1 MAWWHLSCNY
11 WFKHMDFMLAAV
23 QKYWPIHSMEIS
35 NRWSVPGHIFFRP
48 WICQYKIVL
57 CHLKIFRSFHSFVS
71 LQSGR
76 SGDIETATTT
86 CIVKMLKAEERVT
99 TADGAGAILHL
110 STKIGSISHR
120 QRTTNLSVSLFRPP
134 NLSYGGQFQL
144 PSSPSVDY
152 KQ

>member
-1 MAWWHLSCNY
+1 MAWWHLTCNY
-11 WFKHMDFMLAAV
+11 WFEHMDFMLAAV
-23 QKYWPIHSMEIS
+23 QKYWPYIQ
-35 NRWSVPGHIFFRP
+35 WKYLTDGVCQGTFFFRP

-71 LQSGR
+71 LQPGR
-76 SGDIETATTT
+76 SGDIETATYYLH
-86 CIVKMLKAEERVT
+86 CQDAERWRRVT

-120 QRTTNLSVSLFRPP
+120 QRTTNLSVSLFRPTS
-134 NLSYGGQFQL
+134 LSYVSQFEL